1 MTLNK
6 INPILK
12 CVLCLVLCV
21 CMCFSMCFLRPVE
34 VKASAP
40 IALAALS
47 AATLTISLFS
57 WFGWSID
64 VGEELT
70 TTQEF
75 KDLYSSIGYNSEC
88 WWHFICG
95 DFTKWHLEKY
105 GYLHSFSEWY
115 GYYLDENGKLCL
127 DNWIVDTFLDD
138 EVSVDWDKFEEE
150 GTISFKSDTSFY
162 NDTWFEIQ
170 EFMHGGGG
178 AKYLSELV
186 KEVSTEPTLTELRD
200 SVYNLYLGPIPY
212 TSSSSSYNSSSFVYD
227 KTKGTAYKFD
237 GFDFYFHNGDS
248 YAGRLYFM
256 QDYGGWKI
264 RGFHIQF
271 WKSSYSAW
279 NYCST
284 ALNTE
289 LTAEDFESKWGIS
302 VPYSVTDSDGNT
314 NTYCYLFNYN
324 KDVVVRSSHFA
335 WHELEYGSYTG
346 YDSTTATEC
355 IDKFDS
361 ILESQSSSSSSSD
374 DDVRNSATANKYAGT
389 VDDDDGNP
397 VPVTAPGQAGTT
409 TVTGASAVTNPVT
422 GVKGEDY
429 ANGTSVPMTG
439 TVTGSST
446 VTQTDTGVKTD
457 VGTVVSTATVD
468 YPDGFEAWEP
478 SIKLLTKFPFC
489 IPYDFYSCFAILYK
503 EPKELYF
510 EIPFKMDQYGLDEK
524 VVIDLR
530 QFDSVVLILR
540 YLILIG
546 FIMFLTLKTRELI
559 KG

>member
-1 MTLNK
+1 MMTLNK

-34 VKASAP
+34 VKVSVSIGAAVSIFCALLGIFGWTMEIGENISEIDFSP
-40 IALAALS
+40 IADGIGDTFS
-47 AATLTISLFS
+47 AAYHWL
-57 WFGWSID
+57 
-64 VGEELT
+64 
-70 TTQEF
+70 
-75 KDLYSSIGYNSEC
+75 
-88 WWHFICG
+88 CG
-95 DFTKWHLEKY
+95 DYAEYFYEKN
-105 GYLHSFSEWY
+105 GYLTEEMIDDGWY
-115 GYYLDENGKLCL
+115 VDDRGYVLNDKYFVENAGDIFDKPI
-127 DNWIVDTFLDD
+127 DW
-138 EVSVDWDKFEEE
+138 EVFEETGDITYSMQVAHYE
-150 GTISFKSDTSFY
+150 SIWQSVQ
-162 NDTWFEIQ
+162 NW
-170 EFMHGGGG
+170 MHGGYYTTLG
-178 AKYLSELV
+178 ALV

-200 SVYNLYLGPIPY
+200 SVYNLYLGSVGYFGSDILNHSPETKSVYDFGNEKIKVTFDCFNPR
-212 TSSSSSYNSSSFVYD
+212 SSEGNYIKFAVYNSERDSWNPFFYSYFSSFSDNGYSV
-227 KTKGTAYKFD
+227 FD
-237 GFDFYFHNGDS
+237 LFNNNV
-248 YAGRLYFM
+248 L
-256 QDYGGWKI
+256 
-264 RGFHIQF
+264 
-271 WKSSYSAW
+271 
-279 NYCST
+279 
-284 ALNTE
+284 TE
-289 LTAEDFESKWGIS
+289 DICTGEWGVS
-302 VPYSVTDSDGNT
+302 VPYTVNDQ
-314 NTYCYLFNYN
+314 TYLYLFSY
-324 KDVVVRSSHFA
+324 SSDILIKSSLIKYHT
-335 WHELEYGSYTG
+335 S
-346 YDSTTATEC
+346 YDSISYDSSTFSDC
-355 IDKFDS
+355 IEKFDED
-361 ILESQSSSSSSSD
+361 IKNYAYSSSSSSTD
-374 DDVRNSATANKYAGT
+374 DTVRNSATANKYAGT

-397 VPVTAPGQAGTT
+397 VPVTAPGKAGTT
-409 TVTGASAVTNPVT
+409 TVTGGSSVTNPVT

-439 TVTGSST
+439 TVTGSAT

-468 YPDGFEAWEP
+468 YPDGFESWEP